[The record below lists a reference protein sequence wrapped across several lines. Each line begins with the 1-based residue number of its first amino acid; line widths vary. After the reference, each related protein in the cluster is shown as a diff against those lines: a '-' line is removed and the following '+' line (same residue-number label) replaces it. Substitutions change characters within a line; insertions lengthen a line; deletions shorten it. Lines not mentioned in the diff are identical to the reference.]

1 KIVLKVDI
9 VGDECKATRAM
20 STVAKFCG
28 VKSMAVDGEK
38 GTLTVVGAVDVVRVA
53 KALRKA
59 SFEAHVLSVE
69 EEKKPDSNPPK
80 KPDEAA
86 AKKPADEPK
95 KPCCCSGTPPCC
107 PGCSARRPPPPLFPG
122 AVVCYDEP
130 PAGNGCVI
138 V

>member
-1 KIVLKVDI
+1 MPDDSKKIVLKVDI
-9 VGDECKATRAM
+9 AGDECKATRAM

-59 SFEAHVLSVE
+59 GFEARVLSVGPEKAE
-69 EEKKPDSNPPK
+69 EK

-86 AKKPADEPK
+86 AKKPADDDPK
-95 KPCCCSGTPPCC
+95 KPPPCC
-107 PGCSARRPPPPLFPG
+107 PGCSACCPPVPVAPFPG
-122 AVVCYDEP
+122 AVVCYEERP
-130 PAGNGCVI
+130 PGNDCVI
-138 V
+138 L